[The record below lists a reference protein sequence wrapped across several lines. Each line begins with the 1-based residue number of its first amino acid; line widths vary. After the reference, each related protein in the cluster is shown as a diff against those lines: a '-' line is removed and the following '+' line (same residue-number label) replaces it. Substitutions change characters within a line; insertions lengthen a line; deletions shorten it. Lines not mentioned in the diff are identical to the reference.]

1 MKIGRILIAA
11 GLIDEKQLEI
21 ALAEQDKTGAKLGA
35 TLAELG
41 FASEEAVSHALAN
54 QSGVDHVDA
63 DREELEPAALA
74 LVPEATARRLNALP
88 LRREGKALRV
98 AMSDPTDIVAID
110 ELQRTARTF
119 VRVVSTGHRQLL
131 RALDRAYGGTGG
143 GGGSSALELAIQR
156 ASEEAA
162 SDAAGESRG
171 ALVALVDELLMLAIR
186 RGATDLHL
194 QPDKRVLR
202 ARLRVDGE
210 LTSGAALPS
219 SLSGAVVARI
229 KVLAGLDLSESR
241 VPQDGK
247 IRFPFDK
254 DAIDL
259 RVSTFPTVNGESV
272 VIRILDKKRQSL
284 TLESLGLDGESQL
297 TLRRM
302 AQRPNGL
309 ILTVGPTGSG
319 KSTTLFALLRT
330 LDSSRRKVIT
340 LEDPVEY
347 ELPLATQCQ
356 VNERAGLDFATG
368 LRSILRHDPDVV
380 LVGEMRDT
388 ETAALALRAAMTGH
402 LVFSTLH
409 TNGALETVG
418 RLVDMQLDRYAI
430 ASCLVGVAAQRLV
443 RRICEHCIEDWT
455 PEPEQLVAVDM
466 APEAGGKFR
475 RGAGCERC
483 QESGHAGREALF
495 ELLEVTPALRRS
507 ISRGA
512 HADELEAQARSD
524 GFVPFRERA
533 QRSAREGR
541 ISLDEVARVTAEN

>member
-1 MKIGRILIAA
+1 MKIGRILVNA

-21 ALAEQDKTGAKLGA
+21 ALAEQAKTGAKLGA

-41 FASEEAVSHALAN
+41 FASEEAVSRALAN

-63 DREELEPAALA
+63 DREEIDPAALA
-74 LVPEATARRLNALP
+74 LVPEAIARRLNALP

-119 VRVVSTGHRQLL
+119 VRVVSSGHRQLL
-131 RALDRAYGGTGG
+131 RALDRAYGGARAGA
-143 GGGSSALELAIQR
+143 SSALELAIQR

-162 SDAAGESRG
+162 ADSAGESRG
-171 ALVALVDELLMLAIR
+171 ALIALVDELITLAIR

-210 LTSGAALPS
+210 LTSGATLPS
-219 SLSGAVVARI
+219 NLIGGVVARI

-259 RVSTFPTVNGESV
+259 RVSTFPSVNGESV
-272 VIRILDKKRQSL
+272 VIRILDKNRQSL
-284 TLESLGLDGESQL
+284 SLDALGLGGESQL
-297 TLRRM
+297 ALRRM

-309 ILTVGPTGSG
+309 ILAAGPTGSG

-409 TNGALETVG
+409 TNGAIETVG
-418 RLVDMQLDRYAI
+418 RLVDMGLDRYAI

-443 RRICEHCIEDWT
+443 RRICEHCVEDY
-455 PEPEQLVAVDM
+455 EPDPDELAAIGI
-466 APEAGGKFR
+466 APERGGKFR

-495 ELLEVTPALRRS
+495 ELLEVTPALRRA

-512 HADELEAQARSD
+512 HADELEAQARAD

-533 QRSAREGR
+533 QRSACEGR
-541 ISLDEVARVTAEN
+541 ISLEEVARVTAEA

>member
-1 MKIGRILIAA
+1 MKIGRILVNA

-21 ALAEQDKTGAKLGA
+21 ALAEQAKTGAKLGA

-41 FASEEAVSHALAN
+41 FASEEAVSRALAN

-63 DREELEPAALA
+63 DREEIDPAALA
-74 LVPEATARRLNALP
+74 LVPEAIARRLNALP

-119 VRVVSTGHRQLL
+119 VRVVSSGHRQLL
-131 RALDRAYGGTGG
+131 RALDRAYGGARAGA
-143 GGGSSALELAIQR
+143 SSALELAIQR

-162 SDAAGESRG
+162 ADAAGESRG
-171 ALVALVDELLMLAIR
+171 ALIALVDELITLAIR

-210 LTSGAALPS
+210 LTSGATLPS
-219 SLSGAVVARI
+219 NLIGGVVARI

-259 RVSTFPTVNGESV
+259 RVSTFPSVNGESV
-272 VIRILDKKRQSL
+272 VIRILDKNRQNLSL
-284 TLESLGLDGESQL
+284 DALGLGGESQL
-297 TLRRM
+297 ALRRM

-309 ILTVGPTGSG
+309 ILAAGPTGSG

-409 TNGALETVG
+409 TNGAIETVG
-418 RLVDMQLDRYAI
+418 RLVDMGLDRYAI

-443 RRICEHCIEDWT
+443 RRICEHCVEDY
-455 PEPEQLVAVDM
+455 EPDPDELAAIGI
-466 APEAGGKFR
+466 APERGGKFR

-495 ELLEVTPALRRS
+495 ELLEVTPALRRA

-512 HADELEAQARSD
+512 HADELEAQARAD

-533 QRSAREGR
+533 QRSACEGR
-541 ISLDEVARVTAEN
+541 ISLEEVARVTAEA